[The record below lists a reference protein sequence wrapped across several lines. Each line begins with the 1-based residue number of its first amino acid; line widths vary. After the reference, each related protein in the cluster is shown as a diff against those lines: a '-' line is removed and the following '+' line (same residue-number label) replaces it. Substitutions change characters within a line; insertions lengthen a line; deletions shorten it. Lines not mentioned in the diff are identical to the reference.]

1 MSGFGYNV
9 LGFGASASTST
20 GASDDEFNRVSFLGH
35 FDGANDGVNNAFDDG
50 STSNH
55 TITAAGNITQGSF
68 GPFARPDG
76 EFGVSFDSAGDYLTI
91 AHNTDF
97 NFGTGSFTIEA
108 FVFPKDL
115 SGVQGIYATSA
126 GANAVPKFVMHF
138 DGATPKIHINT
149 A

>member
-20 GASDDEFNRVSFLGH
+20 GASDDEFNRVSFLDH

-55 TITAAGNITQGSF
+55 TITAAGNVTQGSF

-76 EFGVSFDSAGDYLTI
+76 EWAVDFDSDGDYLT
-91 AHNTDF
+91 TPYSSDF
-97 NFGTGSFTIEA
+97 NFGTGSFTVEA
-108 FVFPKDL
+108 FVFLRDL
-115 SGVQGIYATSA
+115 SGIQGIYAPA
-126 GANAVPKFVMHF
+126 LVA
-138 DGATPKIHINT
+138 
-149 A
+149 